1 MDEADCMLDL
11 GFESQRLKILLDIR
25 PDRQTVMTSATW
37 PSGVRR
43 LATKYSKEPIQ
54 LYVDTLDLRTAKT
67 VEHHIVILKAED
79 DKTTMLM
86 DYIENKM
93 EPEDKLIVF
102 VSRKWTADNLS
113 WK

>member
-11 GFESQRLKILLDIR
+11 GFESQRLKILLHIR
-25 PDRQTVMTSATW
+25 PDWQTVMASATW
-37 PSGVRR
+37 PLGVRR
-43 LATKYSKEPIQ
+43 LATKYLKEQIQ

-67 VEHHIVILKAED
+67 VEQHNVMLKAED

-93 EPEDKLIVF
+93 EPEGEREREIYTRRVLLVK
-102 VSRKWTADNLS
+102 S
-113 WK
+113 

>member
-1 MDEADCMLDL
+1 
-11 GFESQRLKILLDIR
+11 
-25 PDRQTVMTSATW
+25 MTSATW

-43 LATKYSKEPIQ
+43 LATKYLIEPIQ
-54 LYVDTLDLRTAKT
+54 LYVDTLDLSAAKS

-79 DKTTMLM
+79 DKKTRLM

-102 VSRKWTADNLS
+102 VSRKSTADNLL